1 MFRFRKAKKSLHKK
15 STPFMIYY
23 RLPSSRIIFPYFWLQ
38 IHPFPSDKMLKI
50 SYFLTQVE
58 NDFFFPDKTQQI
70 FTVKNVD
77 IIYDYLEDQRLLG
90 PARKF
95 F

>member
-23 RLPSSRIIFPYFWLQ
+23 RFPSSSRIIFPYFWLQ

-58 NDFFFPDKTQQI
+58 NDFFFPDKTQQTPKPQNPKTPI
-70 FTVKNVD
+70 KPSKIELHMQN
-77 IIYDYLEDQRLLG
+77 
-90 PARKF
+90 
-95 F
+95 